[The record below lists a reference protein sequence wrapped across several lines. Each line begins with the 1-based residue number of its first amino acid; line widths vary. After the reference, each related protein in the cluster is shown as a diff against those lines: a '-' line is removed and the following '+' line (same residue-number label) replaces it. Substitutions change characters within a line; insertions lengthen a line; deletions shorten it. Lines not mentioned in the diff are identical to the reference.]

1 MMRPAR
7 LGEMAPNAD
16 PRQALDE
23 GVRYQKAGALD
34 GALER
39 FQRAA
44 SSAKEPSIVSEALR
58 RLASVHRT
66 RCEWEKSLDTAR
78 RSGEV
83 ARAADLTDLLAEALN
98 AEAAVHRSRGDFALA
113 VPILE
118 QILTTTSNER
128 IRGIALQNLGGIA
141 AESKDL
147 LTAETHFLESQ
158 LCFQR
163 AGYLPG
169 EAYALHNYGRVI
181 FDRGNVEEA
190 GPVMQR
196 AMDVAK
202 KVGDLDLLALATLTY
217 AELLAHQQQI
227 TKAEELVSSAHGYF
241 TITGNTYRRIECLRF
256 LGDMSLQQ
264 QNTATAARCFREGLR
279 LAQEIGAKVE
289 VSQLSDRL
297 AALPEA

>member
-1 MMRPAR
+1 MLDARQQLDDGIRRERAGLLDAALEKYRRAASETNDPAVAAR
-7 LGEMAPNAD
+7 ALRHEAD
-16 PRQALDE
+16 TLRQRCE
-23 GVRYQKAGALD
+23 WD
-34 GALER
+34 GAL
-39 FQRAA
+39 AA
-44 SSAKEPSIVSEALR
+44 
-58 RLASVHRT
+58 
-66 RCEWEKSLDTAR
+66 AR
-78 RSGEV
+78 RS
-83 ARAADLTDLLAEALN
+83 ADLAAEAGLVELLAEALN

-113 VPILE
+113 IPLLE

-141 AESKDL
+141 AESRDL
-147 LTAETHFLESQ
+147 MTAEVHFLESH

-169 EAYALHNYGRVI
+169 EAYALHNYGRVL
-181 FDRGNVEEA
+181 FDRGNAEDA

-241 TITGNTYRRIECLRF
+241 TITGNTYRRVECLRF